1 MMSAPQGGTPAAVV
15 NQPPAAPPTPS
26 PDGTIGESSAGTQQ
40 SAALSAAPVAPAAA
54 GTTAAGTTA
63 VAVGAGVGKRK
74 QTSSI
79 WRFMQLFVPPD
90 SKGRNVKCIVKIKLP
105 TSVGDVLPAR
115 TKTCGALFKHTK
127 GDLIFLSNRWGS
139 QHAMLGRQ
147 LRLYKA
153 IQQYFMQNLG
163 NRTVSNRALNP
174 TDWLAVQQVVS
185 VLDEAAQLN
194 AQVQGGHHAFVGK
207 AINDFAV
214 LTELLNEDT
223 QEIRSMDPY
232 DGPRVDVLVH
242 DHLPEVQ
249 TLLEVLVEDMNTRGL
264 GRATGKVEKICLVL
278 DPRYKSY
285 CEAVC
290 LNGGQQ
296 LLRESVTALVEG
308 KLSSFTGSV
317 ASGGSAGA
325 DASSSGGPGASVSG
339 SGGSGAGANSSGR
352 DNGAG
357 SPEAA
362 GTGAASRA
370 GGAGSP
376 APTAPISRM
385 DRRKAQRDKKV
396 ARPPGDVDAPES
408 RADVAEREFNAYMK
422 EAAPSNS
429 SDFDL
434 LQYWA
439 TRSVDGIDP
448 SGKVVVPARW
458 PHIGLLARLYAG
470 VDITSCQAERN
481 FSALKHTLPHKVEKM
496 LLLRLNRHLIP
507 GFAEVVRQLEALKAK
522 CDVHAAVISVAAQNA
537 REGDFV
543 HVA

>member
-1 MMSAPQGGTPAAVV
+1 MGWVEEFRSHHKLPSHHHHCDLYNPSIASWWYVCIYHPIDFPIPLPGVASHPIHNPPLELSTIPPHTHI
-15 NQPPAAPPTPS
+15 QPPRYHRTAIIFLEISRKAGPLPPV
-26 PDGTIGESSAGTQQ
+26 AF
-40 SAALSAAPVAPAAA
+40 ALSAYY
-54 GTTAAGTTA
+54 
-63 VAVGAGVGKRK
+63 
-74 QTSSI
+74 SYI
-79 WRFMQLFVPPD
+79 L
-90 SKGRNVKCIVKIKLP
+90 
-105 TSVGDVLPAR
+105 
-115 TKTCGALFKHTK
+115 H
-127 GDLIFLSNRWGS
+127 
-139 QHAMLGRQ
+139 
-147 LRLYKA
+147 
-153 IQQYFMQNLG
+153 
-163 NRTVSNRALNP
+163 
-174 TDWLAVQQVVS
+174 
-185 VLDEAAQLN
+185 
-194 AQVQGGHHAFVGK
+194 
-207 AINDFAV
+207 
-214 LTELLNEDT
+214 
-223 QEIRSMDPY
+223 
-232 DGPRVDVLVH
+232 
-242 DHLPEVQ
+242 
-249 TLLEVLVEDMNTRGL
+249 
-264 GRATGKVEKICLVL
+264 IC
-278 DPRYKSY
+278 SC

-296 LLRESVTALVEG
+296 LRESVTALVEG

-317 ASGGSAGA
+317 ASGGSACA
-325 DASSSGGPGASVSG
+325 DASSSGGPGASASG
-339 SGGSGAGANSSGR
+339 SGGSGTGANSSGR

-385 DRRKAQRDKKV
+385 GRRKAQRDKKV

-448 SGKVVVPARW
+448 SGKVVVSARW

-470 VDITSCQAERN
+470 VDTTSCQAERI
-481 FSALKHTLPHKVEKM
+481 FSALKHVVSDMRAGTLPHKVEKM

-507 GFAEVVRQLEALKAK
+507 GFAEVVKQLEALKAK
-522 CDVHAAVISVAAQNA
+522 CDVHAAVSVAAQNA

>member
-1 MMSAPQGGTPAAVV
+1 
-15 NQPPAAPPTPS
+15 
-26 PDGTIGESSAGTQQ
+26 
-40 SAALSAAPVAPAAA
+40 
-54 GTTAAGTTA
+54 
-63 VAVGAGVGKRK
+63 
-74 QTSSI
+74 
-79 WRFMQLFVPPD
+79 
-90 SKGRNVKCIVKIKLP
+90 
-105 TSVGDVLPAR
+105 
-115 TKTCGALFKHTK
+115 
-127 GDLIFLSNRWGS
+127 
-139 QHAMLGRQ
+139 MLGRQ

-163 NRTVSNRALNP
+163 NRTVSNRAPNP
-174 TDWLAVQQVVS
+174 TDWLAVQQGVS
-185 VLDEAAQLN
+185 VLDEAAQLT

-242 DHLPEVQ
+242 DLLPEVQ

-264 GRATGKVEKICLVL
+264 GRATSKVEKICLVL
-278 DPRYKSY
+278 DPRYKSC

-296 LLRESVTALVEG
+296 LLESVTALVEG

-317 ASGGSAGA
+317 ASWGSAGA
-325 DASSSGGPGASVSG
+325 DASSSGGPGASASGSGGPDASASG
-339 SGGSGAGANSSGR
+339 SGGSGSGANSSGR

-458 PHIGLLARLYAG
+458 PHIGLLAKLYAG
-470 VDITSCQAERN
+470 VDTTSCQAERN
-481 FSALKHTLPHKVEKM
+481 FSALKRVVSDMQAGTLPHKVEKM

-507 GFAEVVRQLEALKAK
+507 GLF
-522 CDVHAAVISVAAQNA
+522 S
-537 REGDFV
+537 
-543 HVA
+543 

>member
-1 MMSAPQGGTPAAVV
+1 M
-15 NQPPAAPPTPS
+15 
-26 PDGTIGESSAGTQQ
+26 
-40 SAALSAAPVAPAAA
+40 
-54 GTTAAGTTA
+54 
-63 VAVGAGVGKRK
+63 
-74 QTSSI
+74 
-79 WRFMQLFVPPD
+79 
-90 SKGRNVKCIVKIKLP
+90 
-105 TSVGDVLPAR
+105 
-115 TKTCGALFKHTK
+115 
-127 GDLIFLSNRWGS
+127 
-139 QHAMLGRQ
+139 
-147 LRLYKA
+147 
-153 IQQYFMQNLG
+153 
-163 NRTVSNRALNP
+163 
-174 TDWLAVQQVVS
+174 
-185 VLDEAAQLN
+185 
-194 AQVQGGHHAFVGK
+194 GK

-242 DHLPEVQ
+242 DLLPEVQ
-249 TLLEVLVEDMNTRGL
+249 TLLEVLVKDMKTRGL
-264 GRATGKVEKICLVL
+264 GRAMSKVEKICLVL
-278 DPRYKSY
+278 DPRYKSC

-296 LLRESVTALVEG
+296 LRESVTALVEA
-308 KLSSFTGSV
+308 KLFHFTGSV

-325 DASSSGGPGASVSG
+325 DASSSGGPGASASG

-352 DNGAG
+352 YKVAG
-357 SPEAA
+357 SPETA

-376 APTAPISRM
+376 ASTAPISRM

-422 EAAPSNS
+422 EAAPSNN

-448 SGKVVVPARW
+448 SGKVVAPARW

-470 VDITSCQAERN
+470 VDTTSCQAERN
-481 FSALKHTLPHKVEKM
+481 FSALKHVVSDMRAGTLPHKVEKM

-507 GFAEVVRQLEALKAK
+507 GFAEVVKQLEALKAK
-522 CDVHAAVISVAAQNA
+522 CDVHAAVSVAAQNA

>member
-1 MMSAPQGGTPAAVV
+1 M
-15 NQPPAAPPTPS
+15 
-26 PDGTIGESSAGTQQ
+26 
-40 SAALSAAPVAPAAA
+40 
-54 GTTAAGTTA
+54 
-63 VAVGAGVGKRK
+63 
-74 QTSSI
+74 
-79 WRFMQLFVPPD
+79 
-90 SKGRNVKCIVKIKLP
+90 
-105 TSVGDVLPAR
+105 
-115 TKTCGALFKHTK
+115 
-127 GDLIFLSNRWGS
+127 
-139 QHAMLGRQ
+139 
-147 LRLYKA
+147 
-153 IQQYFMQNLG
+153 
-163 NRTVSNRALNP
+163 
-174 TDWLAVQQVVS
+174 S
-185 VLDEAAQLN
+185 VLDEAAQLT

-325 DASSSGGPGASVSG
+325 DASSSGGPGASASG

-385 DRRKAQRDKKV
+385 DRRKAQRD
-396 ARPPGDVDAPES
+396 
-408 RADVAEREFNAYMK
+408 
-422 EAAPSNS
+422 
-429 SDFDL
+429 
-434 LQYWA
+434 
-439 TRSVDGIDP
+439 
-448 SGKVVVPARW
+448 
-458 PHIGLLARLYAG
+458 
-470 VDITSCQAERN
+470 
-481 FSALKHTLPHKVEKM
+481 
-496 LLLRLNRHLIP
+496 
-507 GFAEVVRQLEALKAK
+507 
-522 CDVHAAVISVAAQNA
+522 
-537 REGDFV
+537 
-543 HVA
+543 